1 MKNKNTGFVDQ
12 QEFFPRHLHYV
23 SISGDHHLWVA
34 FKSKITILNPVKDMA
49 QVNLS
54 DTNTTKLLQI
64 QKIILYEMGI
74 DYSIDETLS
83 YILNFYRKFVPYD

>member
-1 MKNKNTGFVDQ
+1 
-12 QEFFPRHLHYV
+12 
-23 SISGDHHLWVA
+23 
-34 FKSKITILNPVKDMA
+34 MA

-64 QKIILYEMGI
+64 QKIILYEMGME
-74 DYSIDETLS
+74 YSIDETLS